1 MKRSELRTDERESDQ
16 EAAAEPPAPAVV
28 PGSLEWASAVGNHAV
43 ARLARQAAEPEVEEE
58 PVPEEAEEE
67 ESMAPEDE
75 EAAAAVADVDEE
87 QLPQ

>member
-1 MKRSELRTDERESDQ
+1 VKRSELRTDERESDQ

-43 ARLARQAAEPEVEEE
+43 AQLARQAAEPEAEEE
-58 PVPEEAEEE
+58 AAPEEAEE